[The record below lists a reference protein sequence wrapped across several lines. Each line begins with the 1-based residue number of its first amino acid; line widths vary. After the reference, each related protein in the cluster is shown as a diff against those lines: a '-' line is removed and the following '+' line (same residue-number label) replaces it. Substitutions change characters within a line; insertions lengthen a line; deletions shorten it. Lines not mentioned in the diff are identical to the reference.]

1 MSNAPGWLTKAD
13 NNSMGNEVG
22 QAAVIDGKT
31 PRGKPGPKKSLVKR
45 KVVGLNFS
53 EYQNRKLTELE
64 MTLKLA
70 GFELPR
76 GRSEAA
82 ELAIAITKAI
92 LDGYGPDGGTG
103 WDGGKSW
110 ALGFLKSMEGIE
122 DKQAEDD
129 LN

>member
-1 MSNAPGWLTKAD
+1 MSTGPAWLTKAD
-13 NNSMGNEVG
+13 NNTTGNEVG

-53 EYQNRKLTELE
+53 DDQNRKLTELE

-70 GFELPR
+70 GFDLPR

-82 ELAIAITKAI
+82 ELAINTLHFI
-92 LDGYGPDGGTG
+92 LTQSPTGDTDRWIKRYLGSIAGT
-103 WDGGKSW
+103 
-110 ALGFLKSMEGIE
+110 E

>member
-53 EYQNRKLTELE
+53 EDQNRKLTELE

-70 GFELPR
+70 GFDLPR

-82 ELAIAITKAI
+82 ELAIALAI
-92 LDGYGPDGGTG
+92 AMLEGRGPGDGKY
-103 WDGGKSW
+103 W
-110 ALGFLKSMEGIE
+110 AIGFLKSMEGIE

>member
-1 MSNAPGWLTKAD
+1 MSKGPAWLTMAD
-13 NNSMGNEVG
+13 SNTAGNEVG

-53 EYQNRKLTELE
+53 DDQNRKLTELE

-70 GFELPR
+70 GFDLPR

-82 ELAIAITKAI
+82 ELAIALATAM
-92 LDGYGPDGGTG
+92 LDGRGPDGGKG
-103 WDGGKSW
+103 W

>member
-53 EYQNRKLTELE
+53 EDQNRKLTELE

-70 GFELPR
+70 GFDLPR

-82 ELAIAITKAI
+82 EMAIALSIAI
-92 LDGYGPDGGTG
+92 LNGRGPDGIIG
-103 WDGGKSW
+103 WAS
-110 ALGFLKSMEGIE
+110 GFLRSMEGIE

>member
-1 MSNAPGWLTKAD
+1 MSKGPAWLTMAD
-13 NNSMGNEVG
+13 SNTAGNEVG

-53 EYQNRKLTELE
+53 DDQNRKLTELE

-70 GFELPR
+70 GFDLPR

-82 ELAIAITKAI
+82 ELAINTLYFI
-92 LDGYGPDGGTG
+92 LTQSPTG
-103 WDGGKSW
+103 DTDRWIKRY
-110 ALGFLKSMEGIE
+110 LGSIAGME

>member
-1 MSNAPGWLTKAD
+1 
-13 NNSMGNEVG
+13 
-22 QAAVIDGKT
+22 
-31 PRGKPGPKKSLVKR
+31 
-45 KVVGLNFS
+45 VVGLNFS
-53 EYQNRKLTELE
+53 EHQNRKLTELE

-82 ELAIAITKAI
+82 ELAIALAI
-92 LDGYGPDGGTG
+92 AMLDGRGP
-103 WDGGKSW
+103 DGGKSW
-110 ALGFLKSMEGIE
+110 TLGFLKSREGIE

>member
-1 MSNAPGWLTKAD
+1 MKAQD
-13 NNSMGNEVG
+13 WMDEVT
-22 QAAVIDGKT
+22 ASPTDSELPKT
-31 PRGKPGPKKSLVKR
+31 NDAPRGKPGPKKSLVKR

-53 EYQNRKLTELE
+53 DDQNRKLTELE

-70 GFELPR
+70 GFDLPR

-82 ELAIAITKAI
+82 ELAIALATAM
-92 LDGYGPDGGTG
+92 LDGRGPDGGKG
-103 WDGGKSW
+103 W